1 MSRQEVWQPV
11 VHAPPLAEDQV
22 QVWRVPLQT
31 SAETLAGLERSL
43 SSEELARADRFRFA
57 RDRRGYVVTR
67 AVLRALLARVLA
79 LEPSGVRLQ
88 LGPQGK
94 PFLAQTH
101 HSDVQFNVAHSHQ
114 LALIALTRGPQLG
127 VDVEYRRDLDD
138 AQRIAKRFFSK
149 QEVNAL
155 LAAPAARQHER
166 FFRIWTRKEAFI
178 KATGKGL
185 SQPLG
190 AFNVISAGGRPLSHV
205 ELDGVVTDWRLC
217 DLFPGT
223 PYAAALVW
231 DVHDDIFQYHYQL

>member
-1 MSRQEVWQPV
+1 MSRQEVWHSV
-11 VHAPPLAEDQV
+11 AHAPPLAMDQV

-31 SAETLAGLERSL
+31 TPATLATLEGSL
-43 SSEELARADRFRFA
+43 SSEERARADRFRFA

-94 PFLAQTH
+94 PFLAPTH
-101 HSDVQFNVAHSHQ
+101 HSDVQFNVAHSHE
-114 LALIALTRGPQLG
+114 LALIALARGLQLG
-127 VDVEYRRDLDD
+127 VDVEYRRDLHD
-138 AQRIAKRFFSK
+138 AQSIAKRFFSG
-149 QEVNAL
+149 QEVRAM
-155 LAAPAARQHER
+155 LAAPMARQHEL

-190 AFNVISAGGRPLSHV
+190 AFNVIGAAGRPLSHV
-205 ELDGVVTDWRLC
+205 ELDGAVTDWCLY

-223 PYAAALVW
+223 RYAAALVW
-231 DVHDDIFQYHYQL
+231 TGHSDIFQYHYQV

>member
-1 MSRQEVWQPV
+1 MSRQDVWQPAI
-11 VHAPPLAEDQV
+11 HAPPLAMDQV
-22 QVWRVPLQT
+22 QIWRVPLQA
-31 SAETLAGLERSL
+31 SPETLAGLERSL
-43 SSEELARADRFRFA
+43 SPEELARAGRFRFA
-57 RDRRGYVVTR
+57 RDRRAYVVTR

-101 HSDVQFNVAHSHQ
+101 HSDLQFNVAHSRD

-138 AQRIAKRFFSK
+138 AQRIAKRFFSR
-149 QEVNAL
+149 QEVDAL
-155 LAAPAARQHER
+155 LAAPIARQHQL

-190 AFNVISAGGRPLSHV
+190 AFNVIGAGGRPLSRV
-205 ELDGVVTDWRLC
+205 ELDGALTDWRLC
-217 DLFPGT
+217 DLFPGA

-231 DVHDDIFQYHYQL
+231 SGRGDISRYHYQV